1 MKHTDEDHSMADDL
15 LFRSATD
22 LTTDLRAKRISA
34 SELMEATLAQI
45 ERVNPPV
52 NAIVTLLPER
62 AMAGAR
68 AADAAISAGSQ
79 IGPLH
84 GLPVAHKE
92 TNMTAGIRT
101 TFGSPIFADNVPT
114 QSNIIIERMQGGGA
128 ITIGK
133 TNAPE
138 FGAGSHTFNPVFG
151 ITRNAY
157 NQAVSSGGS
166 SGGAAVALASGMH
179 AIADGSDLGGSL
191 RNPAGWNNVV
201 GFRPSPGLIPVWPD
215 KGSWFTMAVQGPMAR
230 YVEDIALQLTAI
242 AGPDRRSP
250 LSLEITGSTF
260 AGSLERSIKGLR
272 VAFAPDLGG
281 LPLDPRVREVI
292 ERQRAVFTDLGCAVT
307 DACPDLSGADE
318 AFHAFRAWDF
328 ELGLGELLDT
338 HPDKLK
344 QTVIWNILE
353 GRALSGP
360 DLGRAER
367 LRSAVYERTR
377 VFFEQYDVLV
387 TAVSQ
392 VPPFPVETE
401 YPTEIDGVA
410 MHNYIEWMRSCSR
423 ITVTESPTISVPA
436 GFTRDGL
443 PTGLQIVGPHHADRL
458 VLEVAYAYQQATRHA
473 DTRPPVAMN

>member
-1 MKHTDEDHSMADDL
+1 MSTDV
-15 LFRSATD
+15 LFRSATA
-22 LTTDLRAKRISA
+22 LAEDLRRKRLSA
-34 SELMEATLAQI
+34 VELMEATLRQI
-45 ERVNPPV
+45 ERVNPAV
-52 NAIVTLLPER
+52 NAVVTLLPER
-62 AMAGAR
+62 ALEGAR
-68 AADAAISAGSQ
+68 AADAALAAGEP
-79 IGPLH
+79 IGALH
-84 GLPVAHKE
+84 GLPIAHKE
-92 TNMTAGIRT
+92 TNLTAGIRT
-101 TFGSPIFADNVPT
+101 TFGSPIYANNIPT
-114 QSNIIIERMQGGGA
+114 QSSLIIERLQQGGA

-157 NQAVSSGGS
+157 NQAVSAGGS
-166 SGGAAVALASGMH
+166 SGGAAVGLACGMH
-179 AIADGSDLGGSL
+179 PIADGSDLGGSL

-250 LSLEITGSTF
+250 LSIEVPGSTF
-260 AGSLERSIKGLR
+260 AGPLDRDLKGLR

-281 LPLDPRVREVI
+281 LPLDPRVREVV
-292 ERQRAVFTDLGCAVT
+292 ERQRSVFTSLGCIVEDIA
-307 DACPDLSGADE
+307 PDLEGADD

-338 HPDKLK
+338 HRDLLK
-344 QTVIWNILE
+344 QTVIWNIEE
-353 GRALSGP
+353 GRALTGP
-360 DLGRAER
+360 ELGRAER
-367 LRSAVYERTR
+367 LRSAVYERAR
-377 VFFEQYDVLV
+377 QFFERYDVVV

-401 YPTEIDGVA
+401 YPTEIDGQQ
-410 MHNYIEWMRSCSR
+410 MHSYIEWMRSCSR

-436 GFTRDGL
+436 GFTSDGL
-443 PTGLQIVGPHHADRL
+443 PTGIQIVGPHHADRF

-473 DTRPPVAMN
+473 DTRPAIAVG